1 MNEERFHEEWLG
13 LVQPTDGL
21 VVSVPVLVD
30 AQCMSRQP
38 PELQRRL
45 VDLCQDAGDGDLAF
59 ADLGAFLA
67 GILELGPDHLD
78 THIPDALTLYVPE
91 GGQIV
96 RPTLAVRGAD
106 KPIALL
112 WDLGPERVGLPLDKP
127 ETKTGPWDYPP
138 SAKLDR
144 LLRHVRIPIGILTNR
159 TVVRLVYAPHG
170 ESSGSITFRIAD
182 MATVGGRP
190 ILDAF
195 VMLLGATRL
204 YRVAPERQ
212 LPAILAESR
221 KRQANVT
228 NELAEQVFDALAIL
242 LRGFEAAAERDGR
255 HVLDEAAARGDDH
268 LYGGLLTQLL
278 RIVFVLYAEDRGL
291 LPTGHPVYAE
301 HLSVLGLFDE
311 LSRDRGLYPDS
322 MSRRFGAYGRLVALF
337 RAIYLGL
344 AHEELRMPP
353 RHGQLFSP
361 HVYPFLEGWRGDPGS
376 APTEA
381 SARAETR
388 LPTIDDETVLLVL
401 SKLLVLRRQRL
412 SYRALD
418 VEQIGSVYEALIG
431 YHVVRLAAP
440 AGCLRPSRTWV
451 TAEEILAEPPGTR
464 ARWLQGAVGLSR
476 AQADKLAKSLAGAK
490 DEESALAALRDGAVA
505 EAPAGRLVIQ
515 PGPERRRTSSHY
527 TPRKLTAPI
536 VEKTLA
542 PLLAAMGADP
552 SSERILSL
560 KVCDP
565 AMGSGAFLVESC
577 RYLADELVKAWTR
590 ERRSERLSGSE
601 DATLVARRLV
611 AQRCL
616 YGVDRNPF
624 AVSLAKLSLWLVT
637 LAKDLPFTFLDHAL
651 RCGDSLVGLSFE
663 QITAFHWKPGT
674 QLELV
679 QKELKDTLGEAIVA
693 RQEILEL
700 AADPT
705 PGAQKVKELLL
716 RDADDA
722 LARVRLLGDL
732 VVGAFFSA
740 AKDKDR
746 EKERERRLALVLAW
760 LRADGPPPGELV
772 EMQDEIRG
780 RIPVFHWMAEY
791 PEVFWVRRP
800 DPLDGD
806 RVGGLAWIDAFVGN
820 PPFVGGRRILDEL
833 GDSYNEW
840 LEDIHEASKN
850 ADLSAHFF
858 RRAADLLGDHGTIGL
873 LATNT
878 IAQGDTRATG
888 LQRLLGQGLVIYD
901 ATRSMPWPGDAA
913 VAVSVVHLEKGR
925 LASIVGQ
932 AMLDGQPVASINS
945 RLRAGAERADPVPL
959 AANAGLSF
967 QGSIVLGMGFV
978 LTPAERDALIERNA
992 HNAKRIFPYIG
1003 GEEVNTSPTQA
1014 FERYVINFGEMSLE
1028 EAERWPELI
1037 AIVREKVKPE
1047 RGRGRRPADRE
1058 YWWRFWRQRPALDAA
1073 LAGRTRCLVCAIVSK
1088 HLMFSFQPTDRV
1100 FSHKLYVFPLEDH
1113 ARFAVLESRIHV
1125 TWAWL
1130 LSSTMRDAGI
1140 NYSATDCFET
1150 FPSPPAT
1157 ALAALE
1163 PIGQTLYDARAA
1175 YMVKTQQ
1182 GLTQIYNLLKDPEC
1196 HDPDIEALRA
1206 LHVDMDRA
1214 VLAAYGWSDIAVP
1227 PYPMPFPDEV
1237 IDRLFALNEERAK
1250 DEKVKAQTNPNAT
1263 RRKPAARAKKSKAE
1277 SPTLP
1282 HTEDPSA
1289 DDAT

>member
-45 VDLCQDAGDGDLAF
+45 VELCQDAGDGDLAF

-67 GILELGPDHLD
+67 GILELGPEHLD
-78 THIPDALTLYVPE
+78 AHIPDALSLYVPE

-106 KPIALL
+106 RPIALL
-112 WDLGPERVGLPLDKP
+112 WDLGPECVGLPLDKP

-255 HVLDEAAARGDDH
+255 QVFDEAAARGDDH

-361 HVYPFLEGWRGDPGS
+361 HAYPFLEGWRGDPGS

-381 SARAETR
+381 GARAETR
-388 LPTIDDETVLLVL
+388 LPTIDDETMLLVL

-418 VEQIGSVYEALIG
+418 VEQIGSVYEALMG

-440 AGCLRPSRTWV
+440 GACLRPSRTWV

-464 ARWLQGAVGLSR
+464 ARWLQDAVGLSR

-490 DEESALAALRDGAVA
+490 DEESALAALREGAVA

-577 RYLADELVKAWTR
+577 RYLADEVVKAWTR
-590 ERRSERLSGSE
+590 ERRSERLAGGE

-663 QITAFHWKPGT
+663 QITAFHWKPGA

-700 AADPT
+700 AADPS

-740 AKDKDR
+740 TKDKER
-746 EKERERRLALVLAW
+746 EKERERRLSLVLTW

-772 EMQDEIRG
+772 EMQEEIRE

-806 RVGGLAWIDAFVGN
+806 KVGGLAWIDAFVGN
-820 PPFVGGRRILDEL
+820 PPFAGKNGIAEMGGEAYVD
-833 GDSYNEW
+833 W
-840 LEDIHEASKN
+840 LKALHQGHGN
-850 ADLSAHFF
+850 ADYSAHFF
-858 RRAADLLGDHGTIGL
+858 RRASDLLGDHGTIGL

-888 LQRLLGQGLVIYD
+888 LQHLLRQGLVIYD
-901 ATRSMPWPGDAA
+901 ATRSMPWPGEAA

-925 LASIVGQ
+925 LAGLVAQ
-932 AMLDGQPVASINS
+932 AMLDGQPVKAVSS

-959 AANAGLSF
+959 ASNAGLSF

-978 LTPAERDALIERNA
+978 LTPDERDALVRKDARNA
-992 HNAKRIFPYIG
+992 ERIFPYIG

-1028 EAERWPELI
+1028 EAERWPDLI

-1047 RGRGRRPADRE
+1047 RERQKDAQGKE
-1058 YWWRFWRQRPALDAA
+1058 LWWRFLRPRPELTAA
-1073 LAGRTRCLVCAIVSK
+1073 LAGRTRCLVTSRHSK
-1088 HLMFSFQPTDRV
+1088 HLCFSFQPVDRV
-1100 FSHKLYVFPLEDH
+1100 FSEATNVFALDT
-1113 ARFAVLESRIHV
+1113 AAAFAVLQSRLHEA
-1125 TWAWL
+1125 WARL
-1130 LSSTMRDAGI
+1130 LSSSMRTDLR
-1140 NYSATDCFET
+1140 YSVSDCFET
-1150 FPSPPAT
+1150 FPFPPAA

-1182 GLTQIYNLLKDPEC
+1182 GLTQTYNLLKDPDC